1 MKAAR
6 REKKPLGGLRI
17 GSVFGFEIKL
27 DLSWTIIF
35 FLVFW
40 SLAEGV
46 FPARVP
52 DMTSGMY
59 LVMALV
65 ATVLFFASLVAHE
78 LSHALVSRTRGVPV
92 EGITLFLFGG
102 VARARKEPDSAR
114 DELLIAGVGPLTS
127 AGLAL
132 LFGVGAWLARGA
144 GLHPAL
150 EGVLDYLALINL
162 MLAAFNLLPGFP
174 LDGGRVFRALAW
186 RVTGDRMKA
195 TRWAV
200 TGGRWLGALLM
211 VLGAVQALGGAAL
224 SGLWLVFI
232 GWFVRGLASS
242 TLQHEVLRE
251 LMHGWSAADVMS
263 ARPDTVSPD
272 LPLDSLVSGHFLR
285 LRFGGFPVVDD
296 GELVGLV
303 TPEEVVRVPRDR
315 WPDSTVSDV
324 MVPLDA
330 CVVVAPDAP
339 LAELLEAVGR
349 PGGHGRVLVV
359 DGGRLVGIVSAADV
373 ALWIRRAQAVEDLV
387 DRSNPEPI
395 GLHDPSGG
403 VSHEVVDHT
412 SELTL
417 RLRAPSM
424 PALVAAATEA
434 FLELV
439 PPGRLGGDVE
449 DTRVLRV
456 PGTDPVVLLVGW
468 LNELVYLAEVDL
480 WLPTTV
486 DVREDEEGLEVR
498 ARGRRLLEPFVL
510 VKAATLHDA
519 TVDAGEGGL
528 EAEVTLDV

>member
-1 MKAAR
+1 MGVGSR
-6 REKKPLGGLRI
+6 QERSFGGLRI

-46 FPARVP
+46 FPSRFP
-52 DMTSGMY
+52 DMTSGLY
-59 LVMALV
+59 LVMSLV
-65 ATVLFFASLVAHE
+65 ATVVFFASLVAHE
-78 LSHALVSRTRGVPV
+78 LSHALVSRARGVPV

-132 LFGVGAWLARGA
+132 LFGVGARLARGA
-144 GLHPAL
+144 DLHPAVG
-150 EGVLDYLALINL
+150 GVLDYLALINL

-200 TGGRWLGALLM
+200 TGGRWLGSLLM
-211 VLGAVQALGGAAL
+211 VLGAIQALGGAPL

-251 LMHGWSAADVMS
+251 LTHGWSAADVMS
-263 ARPDTVSPD
+263 PRPDTVSPD
-272 LPLDSLVSGHFLR
+272 LPLDDLVSGHFLR
-285 LRFGGFPVVDD
+285 LRHGGFPVVA
-296 GELVGLV
+296 GGVLVGLV
-303 TPEEVVRVPRDR
+303 TPEELVRVPRDR
-315 WPDSTVSDV
+315 WPHSTVSDV

-330 CVVVAPDAP
+330 CVIVGPDTP

-359 DGGRLVGIVSAADV
+359 DGDRLLGMVSAGDV
-373 ALWIRRAQAVEDLV
+373 ALWIRRAQAVEELV
-387 DRSNPEPI
+387 ERSRPAAI
-395 GLHDPSGG
+395 
-403 VSHEVVDHT
+403 
-412 SELTL
+412 
-417 RLRAPSM
+417 RLR
-424 PALVAAATEA
+424 
-434 FLELV
+434 
-439 PPGRLGGDVE
+439 GRGDE
-449 DTRVLRV
+449 DRT
-456 PGTDPVVLLVGW
+456 
-468 LNELVYLAEVDL
+468 
-480 WLPTTV
+480 
-486 DVREDEEGLEVR
+486 
-498 ARGRRLLEPFVL
+498 
-510 VKAATLHDA
+510 
-519 TVDAGEGGL
+519 
-528 EAEVTLDV
+528 

>member
-1 MKAAR
+1 MKAGR
-6 REKKPLGGLRI
+6 RERRPLGGLRI

-27 DLSWTIIF
+27 DLSWSIIF

-46 FPARVP
+46 FPARFP
-52 DMTSGMY
+52 DMTSGLH

-65 ATVLFFASLVAHE
+65 ATLLFFASLVAHE
-78 LSHALVSRTRGVPV
+78 LSHALVSRSRGVPV

-132 LFGVGAWLARGA
+132 LFAIGARLVWGA
-144 GLHPAL
+144 DLHPAL
-150 EGVLDYLALINL
+150 GGVLDYLALINL

-186 RVTGDRMKA
+186 RVTGDRMRA

-200 TGGRWLGALLM
+200 AGGRWLGVVLM
-211 VLGAVQALGGAAL
+211 MLGAVQALGGAPL

-232 GWFVRGLASS
+232 GWFVRGLATS

-263 ARPDTVSPD
+263 AHADTVSPD

-285 LRFGGFPVVDD
+285 MRHSGFPVVD
-296 GELVGLV
+296 GGSLVGLV
-303 TPEEVVRVPRDR
+303 TPDEVVRVPRER
-315 WPDSTVSDV
+315 WTDATVADV
-324 MVPLDA
+324 MVPLGA

-359 DGGRLVGIVSAADV
+359 DDGRLLGVISAGDV
-373 ALWIRRAQAVEDLV
+373 ALWIRRAQAVEGLV
-387 DRSNPEPI
+387 DLSGPKPT
-395 GLHDPSGG
+395 GL
-403 VSHEVVDHT
+403 
-412 SELTL
+412 
-417 RLRAPSM
+417 R
-424 PALVAAATEA
+424 
-434 FLELV
+434 
-439 PPGRLGGDVE
+439 
-449 DTRVLRV
+449 
-456 PGTDPVVLLVGW
+456 
-468 LNELVYLAEVDL
+468 
-480 WLPTTV
+480 
-486 DVREDEEGLEVR
+486 
-498 ARGRRLLEPFVL
+498 
-510 VKAATLHDA
+510 
-519 TVDAGEGGL
+519 DAGQQDR
-528 EAEVTLDV
+528 T